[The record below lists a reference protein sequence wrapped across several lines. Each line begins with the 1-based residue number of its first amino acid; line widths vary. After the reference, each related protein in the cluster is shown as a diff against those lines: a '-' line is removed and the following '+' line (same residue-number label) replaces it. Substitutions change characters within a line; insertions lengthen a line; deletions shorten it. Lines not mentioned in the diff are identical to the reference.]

1 MTFFGLDT
9 KLQGRCRESRKLANN
24 TYAKRRYSGQIAIQL
39 HATDILTFHSDGQID
54 VNTGG
59 WNTVTTHSRMNAY
72 LPGPWRVGG
81 HRGSTLLY
89 KTPLYKMHPQ
99 AWTPVAVI
107 CRSLTIE
114 ADNTVKGGDSVKELF
129 ETIRLEDNRRKSLR
143 NRLKYWVEKARA
155 HQPGKLTIAQI
166 AQEENSQIRSVKIA
180 AYGMERYF
188 LESGAETVQTDGEY
202 SLLRIKLD
210 QWNDMTCLKM
220 VCPSTGAAYVCPVE
234 PRTQTIDQALD
245 FMFNVKD
252 YRQQLV
258 AES

>member
-1 MTFFGLDT
+1 MTYLELD
-9 KLQGRCRESRKLANN
+9 KQLQGRCRESRKLQNN
-24 TYAKRRYSGQIAIQL
+24 TYVRRRYSGQIAIQL

-59 WNTVTTHSRMNAY
+59 WDTVTTRSRMNDY
-72 LPGPWRVGG
+72 IPGPWRVGG

-89 KTPLYKMHPQ
+89 KMEPQ

-107 CRSLTIE
+107 CCSLTIE
-114 ADNTVKGGDSVKELF
+114 VDGNVTGGDSIEELF
-129 ETIRLEDNRRKSLR
+129 ETIRQEDNRRKCLR
-143 NRLKYWVEKARA
+143 NRLKYWIEKARE
-155 HQPGKLTIAQI
+155 HKPGKLTITQI
-166 AQEENSQIRSVKIA
+166 AQEENSQIRSAKIT

-210 QWNDMTCLKM
+210 QWTDMIALKM